1 MRVCLAFLTRDH
13 IELSRQT
20 IKPLIG
26 CGADICWVDGSTT
39 EEGKRFPHEVQMR
52 AGERHGI
59 IVHGNVRGG
68 PDAAVAYALT
78 QMLKGGD
85 WTHVG
90 LVEND
95 VLLSPDWFG
104 PTMALFERGAADGLA
119 VGAVSARAYED
130 RILFQRDGYAV
141 MHNLGWGTQI
151 LTREAAELS
160 LAHMRTSLTSEN
172 RRLFARLSNL
182 DIGRWWAFRSH
193 DGLLCADWGNDR
205 VLASHGFASLA
216 LVPSPVEM
224 IGQEPLLAEQGLKVA
239 GQPVELFRD
248 DVVFATYA
256 ARTAAIRRGEQDA
269 GWLGSVLHDPASGA
283 FTYFAHQVEG
293 IGARY
298 EGDWRLEFSQGFGPF
313 AWRADPGTRD
323 YDPEGCAWH
332 NGTPKVTISLSG
344 FVELLAS
351 GGKQGGSL
359 RVEDTH
365 SGYVVSPTLPPRN
378 LVSLPIPAQVSYRD
392 VRLTALSPGVVF
404 YGVRSREPQP
414 FSPQWRFDWHKLP
427 PV

>member
-1 MRVCLAFLTRDH
+1 MKVCLAFLTRDRC
-13 IELSRQT
+13 ELSRRT
-20 IKPLIG
+20 IEPLLN
-26 CGADICWVDGSTT
+26 CGASILWCDGSAT
-39 EEGKRFPHEVQMR
+39 EEGRRFPHETQMR

-95 VLLSPDWFG
+95 VFLQPDWFG

-151 LTREAAELS
+151 LTREAAILS

-193 DGLLCADWGNDR
+193 DSLLCADWGNDR
-205 VLASHGFASLA
+205 VLASHGLASLA

-224 IGQEPLLAEQGLKVA
+224 IGQEPPLAEQGLKIA
-239 GQPVELFRD
+239 GQPVEQLAND
-248 DVVFATYA
+248 EAFAAYA

-269 GWLGSVLHDPASGA
+269 GGLGPALHDPASGT
-283 FTYFAHQVEG
+283 FTYFAHQLEG
-293 IGARY
+293 IGACY

-313 AWRADPGTRD
+313 AWRAGNI
-323 YDPEGCAWH
+323 EH
-332 NGTPKVTISLSG
+332 ELNGQRLTLFDGSPTVTIPLSG
-344 FVELLAS
+344 PVELLAS

-359 RVEDTH
+359 RVEDAH
-365 SGYVVSPTLPPRN
+365 SGYVASPALPPRD

-414 FSPQWRFDWHKLP
+414 FSPQWWFDWHKLP

>member
-1 MRVCLAFLTRDH
+1 MKVCLAFLSKDRVD
-13 IELSRQT
+13 LSRRT
-20 IKPLIG
+20 IEPLLN
-26 CGADICWVDGSTT
+26 CGANILWCDGSVS
-39 EEGKRFPHEVQMR
+39 EEGEQFPYEVQMR

-68 PDAAVAYALT
+68 PDAAVVYALT

-95 VLLSPDWFG
+95 VLLHPDWFG

-130 RILFQRDGYAV
+130 RVFFQRDGYAV

-151 LTREAAELS
+151 LTREAAALS
-160 LAHMRTSLTSEN
+160 LAHMRTSLTFEN
-172 RRLFARLSNL
+172 RRLFARLSGL

-193 DGLLCADWGNDR
+193 DGVLCADWGNDR
-205 VLASHGFASLA
+205 VLASHGLASLA

-224 IGQEPLLAEQGLKVA
+224 IGQDPPLAEQGLKVA
-239 GQPVELFRD
+239 NQPVELLRND
-248 DVVFATYA
+248 EAFATFVANLA
-256 ARTAAIRRGEQDA
+256 AVRSGKQDV
-269 GWLGSVLHDPASGA
+269 GWFGPWLHDPASGT

-298 EGDWRLEFSQGFGPF
+298 MGDWRLEFSQGFGPF
-313 AWRADPGTRD
+313 AWRAGSAGFGWSDGVPTL
-323 YDPEGCAWH
+323 
-332 NGTPKVTISLSG
+332 TIPLSG
-344 FVELLAS
+344 PVELLAS

-359 RVEDTH
+359 RVEDLH
-365 SGYVVSPTLPPRN
+365 SGYVASPALPPN
-378 LVSLPIPAQVSYRD
+378 DLVSLPIPAQVSYRD
-392 VRLTALSPGVVF
+392 VRLTALSPGIVF
-404 YGVRSREPQP
+404 YGIRSREPQP
-414 FSPQWRFDWHKLP
+414 FSPRWRFDWHKLP
-427 PV
+427 LV

>member
-1 MRVCLAFLTRDH
+1 MKVCLAFLTKDRVD
-13 IELSRQT
+13 LSRRT
-20 IKPLIG
+20 IEPLLN
-26 CGADICWVDGSTT
+26 CGANILWCDGSAT
-39 EEGKRFPHEVQMR
+39 EEGKQFPHEVQMR

-59 IVHGNVRGG
+59 IVHGSVRGG
-68 PDAAVAYALT
+68 PDAAVVYALT

-95 VLLSPDWFG
+95 VLLHPDWFG
-104 PTMALFERGAADGLA
+104 PTMALFERGAADGLT

-141 MHNLGWGTQI
+141 MHNLGWGTQV
-151 LTREAAELS
+151 LTREAAALS

-193 DGLLCADWGNDR
+193 DGVLCADWGNDR
-205 VLASHGFASLA
+205 VLASHGLASLA

-224 IGQEPLLAEQGLKVA
+224 IGQDPPLAGQGLKVA
-239 GQPVELFRD
+239 GQPVELLRND
-248 DVVFATYA
+248 EAFATYA
-256 ARTAAIRRGEQDA
+256 VRTAAIRRGERDPA
-269 GWLGSVLHDPASGA
+269 WWPWLHDPASGT

-313 AWRADPGTRD
+313 AWRADLEPPTVGS
-323 YDPEGCAWH
+323 AS
-332 NGTPKVTISLSG
+332 VTIPLSG
-344 FVELLAS
+344 PVELLAS

-359 RVEDTH
+359 RAEDTH
-365 SGYVVSPTLPPRN
+365 SGYVASPILPPDD

-392 VRLTALSPGVVF
+392 VRLTALSPGIVF

-427 PV
+427 PI